1 MHQVANPPAA
11 MSRGASRTN
20 AAAWRERR
28 NQRDRNR
35 APWDRVFRLVPEG
48 RIGLAIEVEVR
59 VRSEDPLLADGAL
72 PLAEGVFEIPGAN
85 AGRKVSFRGAP

>member
-1 MHQVANPPAA
+1 MRVGDAHDLLDLLDAIG
-11 MSRGASRTN
+11 SDRRGGN
-20 AAAWRERR
+20 G
-28 NQRDRNR
+28 
-35 APWDRVFRLVPEG
+35 VLGLVPEG
-48 RIGLAIEVEVR
+48 RIGVAIKVEVR